1 MLCIHVL
8 NYHCFKMLATLPAIV
23 LLDSLGRRPLL
34 ISGAAGCFTC
44 LAIVGS
50 LVTVYGKD
58 WPAHTIAARIAIG
71 RCAVITYRTC

>member
-1 MLCIHVL
+1 
-8 NYHCFKMLATLPAIV
+8 MLATLPAIV
-23 LLDSLGRRPLL
+23 LLDSVGRRPLL

-58 WPAHTIAARIAIG
+58 WPAHAVAARTAIG
-71 RCAVITYRTC
+71 KCTMI

>member
-1 MLCIHVL
+1 MSPIFL
-8 NYHCFKMLATLPAIV
+8 NYHFSKMLATLPAIV
-23 LLDSLGRRPLL
+23 LLDSVGRRPLL

-58 WPAHTIAARIAIG
+58 WPAHAVAARTAIG
-71 RCAVITYRTC
+71 KCTMI